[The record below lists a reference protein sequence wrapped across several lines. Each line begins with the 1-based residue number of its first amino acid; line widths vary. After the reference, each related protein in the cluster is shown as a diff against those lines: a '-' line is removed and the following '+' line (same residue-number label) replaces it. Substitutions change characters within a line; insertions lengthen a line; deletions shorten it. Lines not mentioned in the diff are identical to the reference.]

1 VPFADLGHYQL
12 HYRLD
17 GPSDAPLLVLSNSL
31 GTDFSLWDTQIPA
44 FTRFFRVLRY
54 DTRGHGQSSL
64 SSEPTTVAALTA
76 DVISLVDHVGADRFS
91 FCGIS
96 LGGMTGLVLGLN
108 HPERLQALVLSNTA
122 ARISTP
128 ESWNARIAT
137 VQSQGMQPVAE
148 AAMERW
154 FTPEFRS
161 RHVDIV
167 DHFRDRLAST
177 SSEGYIPCCVALRDA
192 DLRES
197 ISGIRVPT
205 LVVAG
210 AHDPVTTPEDAHFLV
225 NKIAGST
232 YTELTAA
239 HLSNVEAA
247 EEFSQRV
254 STFLLQ
260 RKSFSQGMAVR
271 RAVLGDAHVDRSLA
285 QLNDFN
291 REFQDLITRYAWGE
305 IWTRPG
311 LPRHTRSLV
320 TLAMM
325 VALNRGEEFRLHV
338 RAAFNNG
345 VTREEIKELLL
356 QTAIYCG
363 VPAANAAFHAA
374 QQVFVEM
381 EQPRTD
387 SGAR

>member
-1 VPFADLGHYQL
+1 MLSPLTDLGHCQL
-12 HYRLD
+12 HYQLD
-17 GPSDAPLLVLSNSL
+17 GPPDAPLLVLSNSL
-31 GTDFSLWDTQIPA
+31 GTDLSLWDAQIPV
-44 FTRFFRVLRY
+44 FTRSFRVLRY

-64 SSEPTTVAALTA
+64 SSEPTTVAALAA
-76 DVISLVDHVGADRFS
+76 DVVELVDHIGADRFS
-91 FCGIS
+91 FCGTS
-96 LGGMTGLVLGLN
+96 LGGMTGMMLGLN

-122 ARISTP
+122 ARIGTP
-128 ESWNARIAT
+128 ESWNARIAALS
-137 VQSQGMQPVAE
+137 QQGMQSLVE

-161 RHVDIV
+161 QHSGMV
-167 DHFRDRLAST
+167 DHFRQRFVNT
-177 SSEGYIPCCVALRDA
+177 SPEGYAQCCAALRDA

-197 ISGIRVPT
+197 ISAICIPT
-205 LVVAG
+205 LVISG
-210 AHDPVTTPEDAHFLV
+210 SHDPVTTTEDARFLTE
-225 NKIAGST
+225 KITGSI
-232 YTELTAA
+232 YAELAAA

-254 STFLLQ
+254 ADFLLQ
-260 RKSFSQGMAVR
+260 REKFSQGMEVR

-311 LPRHTRSLV
+311 LPRHTRSLI

-338 RAAFNNG
+338 RAAFHNG

-374 QQVFVEM
+374 QQVFAEM
-381 EQPRTD
+381 EQTK
-387 SGAR
+387 GYKN